1 VDRLK
6 LPPLMTLLAA
16 MHGGGGLCLVRE
28 WQRLYDSIAFESCL
42 SFAQGDRRT
51 VSLCVCCILR
61 FPADSVFCSG
71 IPRCPSLSL
80 SLLAQGDRRT
90 VSNDTQILKFSLGD
104 AFFGLVHEDK
114 LEGAPTSPLCEALFW
129 CNRRG
134 LTRVTNVLARR
145 CVLPSWRPDRNPKAS
160 VFATR

>member
-6 LPPLMTLLAA
+6 LPPLVTLLAA

-71 IPRCPSLSL
+71 IPRCLSLSSLSSLSL
-80 SLLAQGDRRT
+80 SLHKAIGGPSPMTLRFSNFLWAMHFLAWYTRT
-90 VSNDTQILKFSLGD
+90 SWRVRPQVHCVKPC
-104 AFFGLVHEDK
+104 FGAT
-114 LEGAPTSPLCEALFW
+114 EGA
-129 CNRRG
+129 
-134 LTRVTNVLARR
+134 
-145 CVLPSWRPDRNPKAS
+145 
-160 VFATR
+160 